1 MKNAAVENWRNQT
14 LVNRVNN
21 DATLA
26 TEYYVMVK
34 YVVENYKLRFE
45 TIQNPL
51 LHLMSH
57 CLEIR
62 YKETLQYA
70 ADYYLDDAT
79 LKKGIRAIIHK
90 HDLPKLCTRFVDV
103 CNCLQNE
110 ICISDEGKNLLKN
123 TIIPENQ
130 RIASILKSDT
140 TAYRYTKK
148 ISRKGDVKGRGCP
161 ILTDDESPNIQEV
174 YPLFENCNISIAY
187 VLTLLENI
195 CPGIKHLETVV
206 SSKGD

>member
-1 MKNAAVENWRNQT
+1 MKNRIVESWRNQT

-51 LHLMSH
+51 LHIMSH

-70 ADYYLDDAT
+70 ADYYLNNAT
-79 LKKGIRAIIHK
+79 LIKEIIHE
-90 HDLPKLCTRFVDV
+90 HDLPKLCTRFVEV

-110 ICISDEGKNLLKN
+110 TCIADEDKNLLKN

-148 ISRKGDVKGRGCP
+148 ISRKGDVKDRGCP
-161 ILTDDESPNIQEV
+161 ILTDAESPNIQEV

>member
-26 TEYYVMVK
+26 TEYYIMVK
-34 YVVENYKLRFE
+34 YVVENYKQRFE

-57 CLEIR
+57 CLEIL

-90 HDLPKLCTRFVDV
+90 HDLPKLCTRFVEV

-110 ICISDEGKNLLKN
+110 TCISDEVKNHLRN

-130 RIASILKSDT
+130 RITSILKTDT

-161 ILTDDESPNIQEV
+161 ILADDESPNIQEV
-174 YPLFENCNISIAY
+174 YPLFENCNMLIVH

-195 CPGIKHLETVV
+195 CPGI
-206 SSKGD
+206 

>member
-1 MKNAAVENWRNQT
+1 MKNPAVENWRNQT

-26 TEYYVMVK
+26 TEYYTMVQ
-34 YVVENYKLRFE
+34 YVVENYKQRFE
-45 TIQNPL
+45 IIQNPL
-51 LHLMSH
+51 LHIMSH

-62 YKETLQYA
+62 YKDTLQYA
-70 ADYYLDDAT
+70 ADYYLNNAT
-79 LKKGIRAIIHK
+79 LKKEIIHE
-90 HDLPKLCTRFVDV
+90 HDLPKLCTRFVEV

-110 ICISDEGKNLLKN
+110 TCISDEDKNLLKN

-130 RIASILKSDT
+130 RITSILKSDT

-148 ISRKGDVKGRGCP
+148 ISRKGDVKDRGCP
-161 ILTDDESPNIQEV
+161 ILADDESPNIQEV
-174 YPLFENCNISIAY
+174 YPLFENCNMLIVY

-195 CPGIKHLETVV
+195 CPDI
-206 SSKGD
+206 